1 MAGILPPVRPGT
13 NPAGPDRSPYTV
25 SLHDLV
31 NRFATSPERAAILE
45 GLIDYRADLYKIGIV
60 DGFQWVNGSFLEDI
74 ETNESRPPNDIDVV
88 TYIVIPSGYS
98 QASLLPALAPLMD
111 KKATKAKYKV
121 DAHVFDLK
129 QVTIPNVCYWYSLW
143 SHRRDGLWKGFA
155 HLPLDPAK
163 DSTAQTALVRMTA
176 SGFGS

>member
-1 MAGILPPVRPGT
+1 M
-13 NPAGPDRSPYTV
+13 
-25 SLHDLV
+25 
-31 NRFATSPERAAILE
+31 
-45 GLIDYRADLYKIGIV
+45 
-60 DGFQWVNGSFLEDI
+60 EDI

>member
-1 MAGILPPVRPGT
+1 MAGALPPVRPGAS
-13 NPAGPDRSPYTV
+13 PAGPDRSPYAV

-45 GLIDYRADLYKIGIV
+45 GLIDYRADLYATGIV

-74 ETNESRPPNDIDVV
+74 ETNQSRPPNDVDVV
-88 TYIVIPSGYS
+88 TYIVIPTGTS

-111 KKATKAKYKV
+111 KNATKAKYKV
-121 DAHVFDLK
+121 DAHVFSLH

-155 HLPLDPAK
+155 QLPLDPVN
-163 DSTAQTALVRMTA
+163 DSAAQTALAQVTA
-176 SGFGS
+176 SGFKP